1 MILRTTMK
9 WLVILCAVTVVTASS
24 YSSSSSSSS
33 SRRSSSS
40 SGQQAATSASTQ
52 QATISASMQQ
62 AATSA
67 STQQA
72 AAVSTG
78 QRTICSQKSDV
89 NWVRQNAENLL
100 YLEYLRQQA
109 ASEDVGW
116 RSQVETDDYQTRL
129 DELRTVNTGCTLEAT
144 VDDSFESTSSCGQT
158 TCETVSSCGQNCEI
172 YASRL
177 VVFQAELKRQRL
189 MIQRLYSQILAISQT
204 SSTSCDCKNKFPIP
218 LIFNNL
224 YNLYSGIVCCTL
236 FTRYCHAILTDSC
249 Q

>member
-1 MILRTTMK
+1 MK
-9 WLVILCAVTVVTASS
+9 WLLILCAVTVVTASS

-52 QATISASMQQ
+52 QASISASAQQ
-62 AATSA
+62 AAT

-78 QRTICSQKSDV
+78 QRTICSQKADV

-116 RSQVETDDYQTRL
+116 RSQVETDDYQNRL
-129 DELRTVNTGCTLEAT
+129 DELRTVNTGCSMEAT

-177 VVFQAELKRQRL
+177 VVFQTELKRQRL

-204 SSTSCDCKNKFPIP
+204 GSSCDCKNKFPIK
-218 LIFNNL
+218 LIFKNL
-224 YNLYSGIVCCTL
+224 FMFWYCMLYT
-236 FTRYCHAILTDSC
+236 FHALL
-249 Q
+249 